1 MAVEDREIALIA
13 CETIKH
19 ELEAAMEKTGKVYPT
34 ILIDSDYHNDP
45 DKLRMVIQEYIDSA
59 KDKKRILL
67 GYGCC
72 GNALVGVEATT
83 AQLVIPK
90 TDDCISMMLS
100 RKGEEFNRTSNTYFL
115 TKGWMESPKSL
126 AGEYY
131 RALEKYGEAKTKR
144 IFELMLKNYEYL
156 MIIDTGAYDLEECIN
171 KAEEIA
177 HFTKLKL
184 VIEQGDIWY
193 LEKLLTGP
201 YDNDFSVIPKGEKIK
216 ISHFGYGDIPEV
228 KEINVI

>member
-19 ELEAAMEKTGKVYPT
+19 ELDAAMNKTGKRFQT
-34 ILIDSDYHNDP
+34 ILVDSDYHNDP
-45 DKLRMVIQEYIDSA
+45 DKLRTVIQEYIDSM

-72 GNALVGVEATT
+72 GNALVGIEATT
-83 AQLVIPK
+83 AELVIPK

-100 RKGEEFNRTSNTYFL
+100 KKGEKFNRASKTYFL
-115 TKGWMESPKSL
+115 TKGWIESPKSL

-131 RALEKYGEAKTKR
+131 RALEKYGEDKAKR

-156 MIIDTGAYDLEECIN
+156 MIIDTGAYDLSECMG

-177 HFTKLKL
+177 RFTKLKL
-184 VIEQGDIWY
+184 IIEQGDVWY

-201 YDNDFSVIPKGEKIK
+201 YDNDFSIIPKGEKIK
-216 ISHFGYGDIPEV
+216 ISHFGYGDIPEI